1 MELFSELITLFF
13 IFRRRSLLRSSDSL
27 MGRGVE
33 IQPSAEEQD
42 SSSKVSKGAETA
54 SRLFQTLNLGVE
66 AFGQGIGD
74 GVSKIG

>member
-1 MELFSELITLFF
+1 MTAPTALK
-13 IFRRRSLLRSSDSL
+13 RSVPGHLQLLRFRSSDSL

>member
-1 MELFSELITLFF
+1 
-13 IFRRRSLLRSSDSL
+13 
-27 MGRGVE
+27 MGRGVKIE
-33 IQPSAEEQD
+33 PSAEEQD
-42 SSSKVSKGAETA
+42 SGSKVSKGAETA